1 MPSTLPS
8 LFPTD
13 VRGGALSIAFN
24 ISVSLF
30 GGTTSLVVG
39 WLVKETGDLNWP
51 AYYLVATGLIGAVS
65 IWFVQESNGRHLW
78 GSAPA
83 ASSQQDARELV
94 DADA

>member
-8 LFPTD
+8 LFPTR

-39 WLVKETGDLNWP
+39 ALVTKTGDLNWP
-51 AYYLVATGLIGAVS
+51 AYYLIATGLIGAVS
-65 IWFVQESNGRHLW
+65 IYFTQESNGRHLW
-78 GSAPA
+78 GSSPA
-83 ASSQQDARELV
+83 ADSTAEAKELV
-94 DADA
+94 DA